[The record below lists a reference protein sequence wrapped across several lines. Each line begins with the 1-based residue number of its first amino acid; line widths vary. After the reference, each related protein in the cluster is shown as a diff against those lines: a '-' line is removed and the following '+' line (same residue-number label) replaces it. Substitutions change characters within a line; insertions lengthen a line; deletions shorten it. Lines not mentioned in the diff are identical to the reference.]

1 MRLIFITLSLLFIYF
16 SVHSETIK
24 FKIGFLD
31 LKNDIRY
38 SDWGRHPVDIRSN
51 YKKYERPIDGDR
63 LGVIDSKKFER
74 ITKTEIILDHFRF
87 KDDIELINFLNSV
100 SPDDYSAI
108 LLDLNLKAFKDIQ
121 TSIKDKNKIIFFNIS
136 NSYNSL
142 RVESCLNNLY
152 HTFPSD
158 MMKTDAAAQFL
169 VQKKWNKTLLLRGPL
184 NEDVELSK
192 SFKTSAKKF
201 GVKIVEE
208 KIFVNSNDPRV
219 RERND
224 LSFLTK
230 GKRFKSIF
238 ISDID
243 GEFALGVP
251 YSTMNP
257 VAVLG
262 SSGLSPKAWHWSY
275 MRHGAPQVNGRFER
289 NFNRRMND
297 ADWASWIAIKSILE
311 SILRTKSTDT
321 NTIKNFLVSEEFNV
335 DGSKGVSLNY
345 RSTTNQLRQTILLV
359 GSNNWV
365 TAIAPLESFKNRKN
379 NLETLGVIKKE
390 KKC

>member
-51 YKKYERPIDGDR
+51 YKKYERPIDGAR

-192 SFKTSAKKF
+192 SFKTSAK
-201 GVKIVEE
+201 
-208 KIFVNSNDPRV
+208 
-219 RERND
+219 
-224 LSFLTK
+224 
-230 GKRFKSIF
+230 
-238 ISDID
+238 
-243 GEFALGVP
+243 
-251 YSTMNP
+251 
-257 VAVLG
+257 
-262 SSGLSPKAWHWSY
+262 
-275 MRHGAPQVNGRFER
+275 
-289 NFNRRMND
+289 
-297 ADWASWIAIKSILE
+297 
-311 SILRTKSTDT
+311 
-321 NTIKNFLVSEEFNV
+321 
-335 DGSKGVSLNY
+335 
-345 RSTTNQLRQTILLV
+345 
-359 GSNNWV
+359 
-365 TAIAPLESFKNRKN
+365 
-379 NLETLGVIKKE
+379 NLELK
-390 KKC
+390 